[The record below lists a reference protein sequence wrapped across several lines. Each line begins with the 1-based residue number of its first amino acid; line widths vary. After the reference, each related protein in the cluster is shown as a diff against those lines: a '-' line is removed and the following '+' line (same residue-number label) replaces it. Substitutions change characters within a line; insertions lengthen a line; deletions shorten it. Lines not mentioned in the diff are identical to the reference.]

1 MAPTKSQAKPKLKPA
16 ANDFQSFVTNA
27 RERKRNEDLA
37 TKIFSTKARRQ
48 SAPSTL
54 KSQKTPGGSLAS
66 RVGVKKPQPRASL
79 GSRAAPAPA
88 GNVNGEWTHDLHN
101 TVNNTRSLQSRITNG
116 NANSKAPPT
125 GPRGNRE
132 ARRATALDRMD
143 LDSPAIQSQANI
155 RSPPQ
160 GISIRGLAGPF
171 TVMGQN
177 FAPGTTAA
185 DVESAMTPIGGPM
198 EQCRVIK
205 TQPFMVVEM
214 VFASREGGERVIETF
229 NDKTADGRKLKMYPK
244 IGGGKAN
251 TTVARASRA
260 EEQVVDGSHGF
271 PDPKQTQRLYSDSIV
286 SHSAGRGRGRGQRG
300 RGGR

>member
-1 MAPTKSQAKPKLKPA
+1 MAPTKSQAKPEAATA

-37 TKIFSTKARRQ
+37 TKIFSSKARRQ

-66 RVGVKKPQPRASL
+66 RVGVKKQPRASL
-79 GSRAAPAPA
+79 GSRAAPTPA

-101 TVNNTRSLQSRITNG
+101 TVNNARSLKSRITNG
-116 NANSKAPPT
+116 SANSKAPPT
-125 GPRGNRE
+125 GPRGNKA
-132 ARRATALDRMD
+132 ARRASALDRMD
-143 LDSPAIQSQANI
+143 LDSPTVQSQANI
-155 RSPPQ
+155 RTAPQ

-171 TVMGQN
+171 AVMGQN

-214 VFASREGGERVIETF
+214 VFASREGGERVIATF
-229 NDKTADGRKLKMYPK
+229 NDKMADGRKLKMYPK
-244 IGGGKAN
+244 TGGGKAS
-251 TTVARASRA
+251 TTAALASRA

-271 PDPKQTQRLYSDSIV
+271 PDPKQTQRLYSDNIV

>member
-1 MAPTKSQAKPKLKPA
+1 MAPTKAQAKHKA
-16 ANDFQSFVTNA
+16 ATATNDFQSFVTNA

-37 TKIFSTKARRQ
+37 TKIFSTKSRRQ

-66 RVGVKKPQPRASL
+66 RVGVKKKPRASL

-101 TVNNTRSLQSRITNG
+101 TVNNARSLKSRITNG
-116 NANSKAPPT
+116 SANAKAPPT
-125 GPRGNRE
+125 GPRGNKA

-143 LDSPAIQSQANI
+143 LDSAAVQSQANI

-244 IGGGKAN
+244 IGGGEAS
-251 TTVARASRA
+251 TTATRASRA

-271 PDPKQTQRLYSDSIV
+271 PDPKQTQRLYSDKIV
-286 SHSAGRGRGRGQRG
+286 SHPAGRGRGRGQRG
-300 RGGR
+300 RVGE